1 MAVME
6 KVTFDSVQVGDELPA
21 ISRSVTQETFWK
33 YAVASLDYNPVHCDP
48 DWVATAQPFGIP
60 YTVGHGMMTMS
71 LMLSVASN
79 WAYPSG
85 GKITKMDSKF
95 LWPVVAGWT
104 VRCSG
109 VIMEKHLIS
118 PGRDYVVVELK
129 AENQDGKLLA
139 VCRTEV
145 VFPD

>member
-1 MAVME
+1 ME
-6 KVTFDSVQVGDELPA
+6 KLTFDSVQVGDELPP

-33 YAVASLDYNPVHCDP
+33 YAVASFDYNPVHCDP

-71 LMLSVASN
+71 YMLSVASS

-85 GKITKMDSKF
+85 LKITKMNSKF
-95 LWPVVAGWT
+95 FWPVLAGWT
-104 VRCSG
+104 VKCSG
-109 VIMEKHLIS
+109 VVAEKHVIC
-118 PGRDYVVVELK
+118 PGKNYVLVDLK
-129 AENQDGKLLA
+129 AENQDGRELA
-139 VCRTEV
+139 KCRTEV